1 VTVLLEMRVAFLE
14 WDTQEPSAT
23 TKWTAVYG
31 KTALEKRHKFSKV
44 LYIMALHHKY
54 TKALNFEN
62 LCQGEGEG
70 GGGAAACERTPS
82 SGPRC

>member
-44 LYIMALHHKY
+44 LYIVALHHKY
-54 TKALNFEN
+54 TKH
-62 LCQGEGEG
+62 
-70 GGGAAACERTPS
+70 
-82 SGPRC
+82 